1 MTQTQNTE
9 QSLEHYFKLGQDDY
23 AQGFHEPFG
32 GITSYLGL
40 TTDKE
45 QEINEAYRKGWN
57 SARSQNAFSSQDYHH
72 TTIIM

>member
-1 MTQTQNTE
+1 MTQTQHTE
-9 QSLEHYFKLGQDDY
+9 QSLEHYFNLGQEDY

-32 GITSYLGL
+32 GIASYLGL

-57 SARSQNAFSSQDYHH
+57 NARSHDAFSSPIYHH
-72 TTIIM
+72 TTIFM